1 MIKHLEWDSKL
12 LKKNIGEIKDIPIK
26 EEIIKEHIDEAKNR
40 SYKYLIIR
48 LKDFKCSELLLLTKY
63 GFYISD
69 IGITLKASLK
79 EIVTTQNKYSIREAT
94 QEDIESLKRLI
105 PGLFIQS
112 RFYNDPFFSKRD
124 ADLIFLKWIE
134 NSIKKEAADIVFVI
148 PRKAFITCKKKGSIG
163 EISLI
168 GVKKGEEGKGLG
180 RALVS
185 RAVKWFKDNK
195 ISSVHVRTQ
204 LKNTRALNFYESLGF
219 KIDSYDIV
227 MALSLEN

>member
-12 LKKNIGEIKDIPIK
+12 LKKNIGEIKDIPIN
-26 EEIIKEHIDEAKNR
+26 EEIIKAHIEEAKNR

-48 LKDFKCSELLLLTKY
+48 LKDFQCRELLLLTKH

-69 IGITLKASLK
+69 IGITLKAFLK
-79 EIVTTQNKYSIREAT
+79 EIVVTQSSRYPVREAT
-94 QEDIESLKRLI
+94 LKDIEPLKRII

-124 ADLIFLKWIE
+124 ADLIFSKWIE
-134 NSIKKEAADIVFVI
+134 NSIKKEAADIVFII
-148 PRKAFITCKKKGSIG
+148 PKKAFITCKKKGSTG

-180 RALVS
+180 KALVS
-185 RAVKWFKDNK
+185 RAVEWFKDNQ
-195 ISSVHVRTQ
+195 INSIQVRTQ

-219 KIDSYDIV
+219 KIDAYDIV
-227 MALSLEN
+227 MACCL

>member
-12 LKKNIGEIKDIPIK
+12 LKKNIGEIKDILIN
-26 EEIIKEHIDEAKNR
+26 EEIIKEHIEEAKKR

-48 LKDFKCSELLLLTKY
+48 LNDFKCHELLLLNKY

-79 EIVTTQNKYSIREAT
+79 EIVTTQINGYPIREAT
-94 QEDIESLKRLI
+94 QKDIDSLKRI
-105 PGLFIQS
+105 MPGLFIHS
-112 RFYNDPFFSKRD
+112 RFYNDPFFSKRE
-124 ADLIFLKWIE
+124 ADLIFSKWIE
-134 NSIKKEAADIVFVI
+134 NSIKREVVDIVFVI
-148 PRKAFITCKKKGSIG
+148 PERAFIACKKKGSIG

-168 GVKKGEEGKGLG
+168 GVKRGEEGKGLG
-180 RALVS
+180 KALVS
-185 RAVKWFKDNK
+185 RSVEWFKDNK
-195 ISSVHVRTQ
+195 ISFIYVRTQ

-227 MALSLEN
+227 MAFCL